1 MNIEDHAWELLPYV
15 KPIRIG
21 VRSEYMRT
29 EVPVFFVSE
38 FVFSPKKLVIT
49 TTTVS
54 QTNIRSHDN
63 LLVDAPNK

>member
-1 MNIEDHAWELLPYV
+1 MISLY
-15 KPIRIG
+15 I
-21 VRSEYMRT
+21 MRT